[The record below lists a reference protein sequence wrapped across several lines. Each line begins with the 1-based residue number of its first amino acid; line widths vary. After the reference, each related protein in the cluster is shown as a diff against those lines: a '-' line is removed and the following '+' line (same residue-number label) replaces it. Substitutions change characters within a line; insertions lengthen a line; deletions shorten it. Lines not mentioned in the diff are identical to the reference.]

1 MADIVKARERLVVVN
16 QMPRFIVSRVRTH
29 PAMANSKGKVF
40 GPQDRLRRDEV
51 GEKLY
56 RLWKQSV
63 NVKRET
69 GQLSGP
75 FAIKDWHR

>member
-1 MADIVKARERLVVVN
+1 MSEIVKPREGLVVVR
-16 QMPRFIVSRVRTH
+16 QMPRFAVSRIRTH

-40 GPQDRLRRDEV
+40 GPRDRLRRDEI

-63 NVKRET
+63 TVRRET

-75 FAIKDWHR
+75 FQIKDWHR